1 MNRNLSIIGA
11 AVIVSLFALT
21 RLQSAHAEN
30 EAKRLP
36 APTSAPAPS
45 ATAAGL
51 ETAVLS
57 GGCFWGVQGVFEHVK
72 GVEKVF
78 AGYDGGD
85 AATANYEAV
94 STGETGHAESVQIK
108 FDPKVIS
115 YGQILNIF
123 FSVALD
129 PTELNMQGPDEGTQ
143 YRSEVFYTSN
153 TQRQIAEAYIK
164 QLDQAKVFKK
174 PIATRVDPDPGF
186 FPAENYHQD
195 FLVRHPDHGYIVFND
210 LPKVENL
217 KRLFP
222 EFYQDEPVLALAKA
236 PS

>member
-1 MNRNLSIIGA
+1 MNCRVGIFSI
-11 AVIVSLFALT
+11 AVIVSLLALS
-21 RLQSAHAEN
+21 RLHPAQADS
-30 EAKRLP
+30 EAVRLP
-36 APTSAPAPS
+36 APPSAPGPS

-57 GGCFWGVQGVFEHVK
+57 GGCFWGVQGVFEHVQ
-72 GVEKVF
+72 GVEKVL
-78 AGYDGGD
+78 AGYAGGD

-94 STGETGHAESVQIK
+94 STGETGHAELVQIK

-123 FSVALD
+123 FSVVLD

-143 YRSEVFYTSN
+143 YRSEVFYTSE
-153 TQRQIAEAYIK
+153 TQRQIAEAYIQ
-164 QLDQAKVFKK
+164 QLDQAKIFSR
-174 PIATRVDPDPGF
+174 PIVTRVDPDPGF

-195 FLVRHPDHGYIVFND
+195 FLVRHPDHGYILIND
-210 LPKVENL
+210 LPKVANL
-217 KRLFP
+217 KRLFL
-222 EFYQDEPVLALAKA
+222 ELYRDEPVLALA